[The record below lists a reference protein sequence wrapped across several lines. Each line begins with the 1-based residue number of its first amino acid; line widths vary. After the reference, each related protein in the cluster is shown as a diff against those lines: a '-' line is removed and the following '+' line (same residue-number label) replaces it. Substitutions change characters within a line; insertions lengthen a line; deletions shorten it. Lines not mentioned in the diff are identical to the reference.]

1 MKLKEELRGIE
12 RKYQARNQTAGEAEM
27 IFVINNI
34 NFLAQDHRKEVIEMI
49 KDNIKEII
57 SDQPISRFQ
66 AKMTHALITK
76 LTLHELGLDN
86 IKINYKNKT
95 ENDNYGAYY
104 RNQNKSVNFY
114 NDHVC
119 LPEFLTTKNTDFR
132 YKYLATQIHTL
143 QHEIQHAVQYKE
155 LEEITKN
162 DSDIPIFNYIMSL
175 QCMARILSSETESKY
190 YNKDLNIDRLY
201 HDNHDEFYYELDA
214 DVAGLERSI
223 KLLSAFAPEKL
234 DLLSKELY
242 GYNFVE
248 LKNKKNNLIKYY
260 KTVKWQHNTN
270 PNNEG
275 VNAMY
280 KTNFIIDTVLPTLKK
295 SERKQ
300 WMARYPSLALTHNA
314 DGSKKDLD
322 QIEAERETKLQ
333 ELLKNASDEELQ
345 EKTNNLFN
353 LYDTAI
359 ESDAMLSF
367 ENALRHIALMDWDS
381 NRYFTKSGREV
392 KYYPSLIKTELKLT
406 KEKAISL
413 LSVLESADSKFVDGV
428 FRKYRK
434 IVEKTDKVN
443 NFGQRLHPEKYNIF
457 GELFNKIYNN
467 KEYVKGVRENTE
479 KQNDI
484 TARKNNAK
492 EILAKVFPTLTPNP
506 YNGVINENGI
516 EIIYNSQ
523 EKLQVMQSF
532 IKYNKDYGDSVYPNQ
547 PSEVLDA
554 IETIYPFEVSKDDET
569 AFAEANLPIY
579 ENCISMQKTENK
591 EEEKE
596 DGNTEESELE

>member
-34 NFLAQDHRKEVIEMI
+34 NFLAQDHRKDDIEMM
-49 KDNIKEII
+49 KHNIKQII
-57 SDQPISRFQ
+57 THQPNSRFQ

-406 KEKAISL
+406 KEKAINL

-479 KQNDI
+479 KQNDN

-516 EIIYNSQ
+516 EIIYNTQ

-532 IKYNKDYGDSVYPNQ
+532 TKYNKDYGDSVYPNK

-554 IETIYPFEVSKDDET
+554 IETIYPFEVSKEDEA
-569 AFAEANLPIY
+569 AFAKANLPIY
-579 ENCISMQKTENK
+579 ENSISMKKTENK

-596 DGNTEESELE
+596 GNTEESELE

>member
-1 MKLKEELRGIE
+1 MKLKEELKGIE
-12 RKYQARNQTAGEAEM
+12 RKYQARNQSVGEAEM
-27 IFVINNI
+27 IFAINNI
-34 NFLAQDHRKEVIEMI
+34 NFLVQGQREEIIEMI

-76 LTLHELGLDN
+76 LSLHELGLDN

-95 ENDNYGAYY
+95 ENDNYGACY
-104 RNQNKSVNFY
+104 RNQNKSVNFF
-114 NDHVC
+114 NDYVC
-119 LPEFLTTKNTDFR
+119 LPEILTTKNTDFR

-162 DSDIPIFNYIMSL
+162 DSDMTIFNYIMSM
-175 QCMARILSSETESKY
+175 QSIARILVTETNSKY
-190 YNKDLNIDRLY
+190 YNKDLNMDRLY
-201 HDNHDEFYYELDA
+201 DDNHDEFYHELDA
-214 DVAGLERSI
+214 DVAGLERSV
-223 KLLSAFAPEKL
+223 KFLSAFAPEKL
-234 DLLSKELY
+234 DLLSKEIY

-300 WMARYPSLALTHNA
+300 WMALYPSLALTHNA

-322 QIEAERETKLQ
+322 QIEAEREKKLQ
-333 ELLKNASDEELQ
+333 ELLKNASDEEIQ

-392 KYYPSLIKTELKLT
+392 RYYPSLIKTELKLT
-406 KEKAISL
+406 KEKAIKL

-428 FRKYRK
+428 FRKYRR

-516 EIIYNSQ
+516 EIIYNTQ

-532 IKYNKDYGDSVYPNQ
+532 TKYNKDYGDSVYPNN

-554 IETIYPFEVSKDDET
+554 IETIYPFEVSKEDEA

-579 ENCISMQKTENK
+579 ENSISMKKTENK

-596 DGNTEESELE
+596 GNTEESELE

>member
-406 KEKAISL
+406 KEKAINL

-479 KQNDI
+479 KQNDN

-516 EIIYNSQ
+516 EIIYNTQ

-532 IKYNKDYGDSVYPNQ
+532 TKYNKDYGDSVYPNK

-554 IETIYPFEVSKDDET
+554 IETIYPFEVSKEDEA
-569 AFAEANLPIY
+569 AFAKANLPIY
-579 ENCISMQKTENK
+579 ENSISMKKTENK

-596 DGNTEESELE
+596 GNTEESELE